1 MRRGHDT
8 LRQCMGPVLA
18 ILLPTLAATVP
29 LLDMMPEDGRS
40 GIESEH
46 HPGTHGP
53 PHNHLICIQ
62 QAANQWVRAPGA
74 WPSVAAQ
81 EVPLPPLPDRALPL
95 PVSLRYLPLP
105 RAPPLA

>member
-1 MRRGHDT
+1 MRRGHST
-8 LRQCMGPVLA
+8 LQQWAGLVLA
-18 ILLPTLAATVP
+18 VLLPALGTTIP

-62 QAANQWVRAPGA
+62 QAANQWVRTAG
-74 WPSVAAQ
+74 
-81 EVPLPPLPDRALPL
+81 LPPSPVARETLLPTLPDPVLPL
-95 PVSLRYLPLP
+95 PLSLLHLPHS
-105 RAPPLA
+105 RAPPLG